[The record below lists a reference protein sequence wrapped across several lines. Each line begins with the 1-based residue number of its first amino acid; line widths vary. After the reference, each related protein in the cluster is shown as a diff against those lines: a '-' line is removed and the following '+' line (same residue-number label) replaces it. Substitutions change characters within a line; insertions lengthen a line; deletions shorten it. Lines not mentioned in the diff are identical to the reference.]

1 MRHRCLG
8 IPLFV
13 RLSGLAIP
21 SFLLVLAADTAS
33 AAPPDAARVQQ
44 LAQWLD
50 ESPRGVGATIDD
62 RPAWRAMAEA
72 PGFENVVP
80 EAEALLS
87 QPIPELTD
95 ELFLDYS
102 RTGNRSRCQR
112 VLSLRHGRVGQLVL
126 AECIENRGRFLP
138 AIEEAIQAVCSE
150 KTWVMPAHDGGL
162 RNFNGT
168 TNEIDLAVAAV
179 SWTLATADYWL
190 GNKLSEDVRKLL
202 RDELERRTFTPFTGT
217 VNEGTP
223 RLWWLTG
230 TNNWNAVCLAGVT
243 GSAMATIESRER
255 RAFFIAAAEKYV
267 EYFLSGFTPDGY
279 CSEGVGYWNY
289 GFGHYV
295 MLAETIHQAT
305 AGRVD
310 LLADPRIRPIAL
322 FGRRME
328 IADGIYPAFADC
340 SVGTRPDTALMA
352 LLSRRYRLGLKEV
365 EADGL
370 LLGAGPSSS
379 LFSLGVYGTAN
390 SATAVPALDASTP
403 PQPPRDWFADAGI
416 LICRPT
422 PGQRGLAVALK
433 GGHNAEHHNHNDVG
447 SFLVVLGGQTPLVDP
462 GAEVYTAR
470 TFSSRRYESG
480 VLNSFGH
487 PVPRVAGKLQK
498 TGRAAAAKILE
509 TQFTDAAD
517 TVVMD
522 LSAAYDV
529 ASLKKLQRTFVFS
542 RQAPGALEVIDEVEF
557 DDPQSFGT
565 ALVTFAE
572 WKQVAPNRLVIGT
585 GTSAVRVDI
594 AVEGPATEI
603 RADEIKEDVR
613 GGHLPIRLG
622 IDLTEP
628 VTRAKIT
635 LSIAPE

>member
-1 MRHRCLG
+1 MKRTCCSIG
-8 IPLFV
+8 FV
-13 RLSGLAIP
+13 SLTSLVI
-21 SFLLVLAADTAS
+21 LLLTSLAADAAS

-44 LAQWLD
+44 LAQWS
-50 ESPRGVGATIDD
+50 EQSPHGVGPAIDD
-62 RPAWRAMAEA
+62 RQAWRAMAAA
-72 PGFENVVP
+72 PGFEHIVL

-95 ELFLDYS
+95 DLFLDYS
-102 RTGNRSRCQR
+102 RTGNRTRCQR
-112 VLSLRHGRVGQLVL
+112 VLSQRHGRVGQLVL

-150 KTWVMPAHDGGL
+150 KTWVLPAHDGGL

-168 TNEIDLAVAAV
+168 TNEIDLAVAGT

-190 GNKLSEDVRKLL
+190 GDKLSDDVRKLL
-202 RDELERRTFTPFTGT
+202 RDELERRTFAPFTSM
-217 VNEGTP
+217 VNEGKP

-243 GSAMATIESRER
+243 GAALTTIESRQR
-255 RAFFIAAAEKYV
+255 RAFFIATAEKYV

-305 AGRVD
+305 GGQVD
-310 LLADPRIRPIAL
+310 LLADPRIEPIAR

-328 IADGIYPAFADC
+328 IAEGIYPAFADC
-340 SVGTRPDTALMA
+340 SVGTQPHAPLMA
-352 LLSRRYRLGLKEV
+352 FLSRRYRLGLKEF
-365 EADGL
+365 EAEGL

-379 LFSLGVYGTAN
+379 LFPLGIYGTAN
-390 SATAVPALDASTP
+390 SATAVPALDGPTP
-403 PQPPRDWFADAGI
+403 PQPLRDWFPDAGI
-416 LICRPT
+416 LICRPA
-422 PGQRGLAVALK
+422 PGGRGLAVALK
-433 GGHNAEHHNHNDVG
+433 GGHNAEHHNHNDDG

-517 TVVMD
+517 TVLMD
-522 LSAAYDV
+522 LRAAYDV
-529 ASLKKLQRTFVFS
+529 ASLEKLQRTLVFS
-542 RQAPGALEVIDEVEF
+542 RQGPGALEVIDEVEF
-557 DDPQSFGT
+557 AEPQSFGT
-565 ALVTFAE
+565 ALVTFDQ
-572 WKQVAPNRLVIGT
+572 WKQAAPNRLVVGT
-585 GTSAVRVDI
+585 GAGAVRVDI

-603 RADEIKEDVR
+603 RVDEIKEDVR
-613 GGHLPIRLG
+613 GGRLPIRLG

-628 VTRAKIT
+628 VARAKIT
-635 LSIAPE
+635 LSIAPD

>member
-190 GNKLSEDVRKLL
+190 GNKLSEDV
-202 RDELERRTFTPFTGT
+202 
-217 VNEGTP
+217 
-223 RLWWLTG
+223 
-230 TNNWNAVCLAGVT
+230 
-243 GSAMATIESRER
+243 
-255 RAFFIAAAEKYV
+255 
-267 EYFLSGFTPDGY
+267 
-279 CSEGVGYWNY
+279 
-289 GFGHYV
+289 
-295 MLAETIHQAT
+295 
-305 AGRVD
+305 
-310 LLADPRIRPIAL
+310 
-322 FGRRME
+322 
-328 IADGIYPAFADC
+328 
-340 SVGTRPDTALMA
+340 
-352 LLSRRYRLGLKEV
+352 
-365 EADGL
+365 
-370 LLGAGPSSS
+370 
-379 LFSLGVYGTAN
+379 
-390 SATAVPALDASTP
+390 
-403 PQPPRDWFADAGI
+403 
-416 LICRPT
+416 
-422 PGQRGLAVALK
+422 
-433 GGHNAEHHNHNDVG
+433 
-447 SFLVVLGGQTPLVDP
+447 
-462 GAEVYTAR
+462 
-470 TFSSRRYESG
+470 
-480 VLNSFGH
+480 
-487 PVPRVAGKLQK
+487 
-498 TGRAAAAKILE
+498 
-509 TQFTDAAD
+509 
-517 TVVMD
+517 
-522 LSAAYDV
+522 
-529 ASLKKLQRTFVFS
+529 
-542 RQAPGALEVIDEVEF
+542 
-557 DDPQSFGT
+557 
-565 ALVTFAE
+565 
-572 WKQVAPNRLVIGT
+572 
-585 GTSAVRVDI
+585 
-594 AVEGPATEI
+594 
-603 RADEIKEDVR
+603 
-613 GGHLPIRLG
+613 
-622 IDLTEP
+622 
-628 VTRAKIT
+628 
-635 LSIAPE
+635 